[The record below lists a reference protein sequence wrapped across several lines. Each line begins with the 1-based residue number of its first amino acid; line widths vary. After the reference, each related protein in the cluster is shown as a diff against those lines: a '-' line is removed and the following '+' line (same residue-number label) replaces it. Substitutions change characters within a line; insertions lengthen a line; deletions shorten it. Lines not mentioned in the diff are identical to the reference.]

1 MATPILSPQESL
13 LPTAQN
19 PRRLQRILLPDTPPK
34 PISAMTP
41 AEKDKFVREVVTQIA
56 AAKKKADEGK

>member
-1 MATPILSPQESL
+1 MATK
-13 LPTAQN
+13 
-19 PRRLQRILLPDTPPK
+19 RRLLTAIAPPK

-41 AEKDKFVREVVTQIA
+41 AEKDKFVREVVTRIA